1 MLVNNIVF
9 ILMIGVCPFCA
20 LPKKMSQSLGMG
32 FTVVGVMAVAGA
44 VGYAL
49 NRYILMRNN
58 LFYLQTM
65 VFILVIVIIV
75 QLIELLVEKFWPS
88 AYESI
93 SSFLPSITTN
103 CAVLAVC
110 IMACNTLSNHNQASS
125 FAKSTVVNIGCGF
138 GYLLAVILMAG
149 IKRKLEMTEIPRPFK
164 GLPIALLSAGLVSMA
179 FIGFSG
185 FTFTTLFGG

>member
-9 ILMIGVCPFCA
+9 VLMIGVCPFCA

-32 FTVVGVMAVAGA
+32 FTVVGVMALTGTIS
-44 VGYAL
+44 YAI
-49 NRYILMRNN
+49 NRYVLMQNN

-65 VFILVIVIIV
+65 VFIMVIVITV
-75 QLIELLVEKFWPS
+75 QLIELSVEKFWPS

-110 IMACNTLSNHNQASS
+110 IMANNALSNQHHASS
-125 FAKSTVVNIGCGF
+125 FAKSTVINVGCGF

-149 IKRKLEMTEIPRPFK
+149 IKRKLEMTEIPKAFR
-164 GLPIALLSAGLVSMA
+164 GLPIALLSAGLVSLA
-179 FIGFSG
+179 FMGFSG
-185 FTFTTLFGG
+185 LTFIPLFGG